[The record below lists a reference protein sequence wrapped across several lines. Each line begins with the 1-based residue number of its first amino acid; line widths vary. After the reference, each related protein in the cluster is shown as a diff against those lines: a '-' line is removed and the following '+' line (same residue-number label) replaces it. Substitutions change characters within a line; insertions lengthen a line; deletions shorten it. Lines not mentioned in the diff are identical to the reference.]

1 VGGGPV
7 RQRSPPNLDHSG
19 GGVTPEDEQTTSER
33 TGHTARPRRRRADSG
48 MSFIEVLVSIVLLGT
63 TVIGVLAATRATIIG
78 SRIER
83 DHSKAQQ
90 WLQSAVGVIER
101 TDFEDCNA
109 VGDGPAIRNAY
120 QAAVDYH
127 PTSNPD
133 GAKPPFGFDG
143 GSIEISIPLVWD
155 GEEFIPFSLQ
165 NRCFDDVLLRQQ
177 LITVTARNPDG
188 QIVESVDLI
197 KRDRP

>member
-1 VGGGPV
+1 VKRV
-7 RQRSPPNLDHSG
+7 RRGTS
-19 GGVTPEDEQTTSER
+19 TT
-33 TGHTARPRRRRADSG
+33 ARRRARDRG
-48 MSFIEVLVSIVLLGT
+48 LTFVEVLVSIVLLGT
-63 TVIGVLAATRATIIG
+63 TVIGVLAATRATVIG

-101 TDFEDCNA
+101 TDFADCNA
-109 VGDGPAIRNAY
+109 VGDGPTIRDAY
-120 QAAVDYH
+120 QAAVDYD
-127 PTSNPD
+127 PATNPD
-133 GAKPPFGFDG
+133 GAKPPFGFESG
-143 GSIEISIPLVWD
+143 RIEVSVPLVWD
-155 GEEFIPFSLQ
+155 GEAYIPFDLQ

-188 QIVESVDLI
+188 EIIESVDLV